1 MMRRFQISAM
11 FAVAA
16 LLALPVAA
24 QALPARPTPS
34 TADQALVDRA
44 NAQTRALLQARM
56 AEQHIPGLQV
66 AVVLGGR
73 VVMSEAYGV
82 ADVEQQL
89 PATPGTLFPI
99 NSATKSFTGVAI
111 MQLVEDGRVDLEAPI
126 SRYLGGLPQAWR
138 AVRVRQLLAHTSG
151 LPNIVDEHGLVG
163 GGTEAQAWA
172 KVQTL
177 PMEAAPGA
185 GFAYNQTNYVL
196 LGRLIEAVSG
206 KAFEQFL
213 AEGQFQRSAMAQ
225 ARFGDGYDIV
235 PGRTAV
241 YIRKREGR
249 EGREGAG
256 SETLYHW
263 IDDIPVSTRAG
274 AGLYTTADDLARWIV
289 ALEDGRLLKGPGS
302 LGQLWRPD
310 RLNDGAANIWAMGW
324 PILAGTTH
332 RAVGGIGGGRSTFFI
347 YPDDGV
353 AVIVLTN
360 LVGANPQNLIDK
372 IAGYYIGPE
381 QR

>member
-1 MMRRFQISAM
+1 MTRRVQTMLI
-11 FAVAA
+11 AVA
-16 LLALPVAA
+16 LLALPVVA
-24 QALPARPTPS
+24 QALTAQPSAAR
-34 TADQALVDRA
+34 ADQTAIDRA
-44 NAQTRALLQARM
+44 NEQTRVLLQARM

-66 AVVLGGR
+66 AVVVGGR

-82 ADVEQQL
+82 ADIEQQL
-89 PATPGTLFPI
+89 AATRATLFPI

-126 SRYLGGLPQAWR
+126 SRYLSDLPTAWR
-138 AVRVRQLLAHTSG
+138 EVRIRQLLAHTSG

-163 GGTEAQAWA
+163 GGTEAEAWA

-177 PMEAAPGA
+177 PMEAVPGA

-206 KAFEQFL
+206 QPFDKFL
-213 AEGQFQRSAMAQ
+213 AENQFGRATMGR

-249 EGREGAG
+249 EGDG
-256 SETLYHW
+256 LYHW

-274 AGLYTTADDLARWIV
+274 AGLYTTADDLAKWII
-289 ALEDGRLLKGPGS
+289 ALEDGRLLKKPAS
-302 LGQLWRPD
+302 LGDLWRPD
-310 RLNDGAANIWAMGW
+310 RLNDGKANIWAMGW

-360 LVGANPQNLIDK
+360 MVGANPQNLVDK
-372 IAGYYIGPE
+372 IAGHYVGAGLK
-381 QR
+381 